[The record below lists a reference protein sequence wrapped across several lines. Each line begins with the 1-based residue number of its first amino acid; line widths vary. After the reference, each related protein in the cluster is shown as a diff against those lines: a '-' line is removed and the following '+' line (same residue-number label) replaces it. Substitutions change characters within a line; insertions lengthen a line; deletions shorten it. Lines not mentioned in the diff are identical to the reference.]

1 MNITKSDIAKV
12 ALLTTKIENME
23 LSTRA
28 YTALKRWGCDTLLD
42 VADLYPNEIRKVRFL
57 GEKTIAE
64 ITRKLAVMGIHFDD
78 SGDCTG
84 CRWKDRPQKC
94 SCCRRNQNL
103 KDCYEEAGGAQ
114 GGLLTMWTGKPLGA
128 QEQRKKR
135 CEESLERH
143 DFGEKEGAKP

>member
-28 YTALKRWGCDTLLD
+28 YTAL
-42 VADLYPNEIRKVRFL
+42 
-57 GEKTIAE
+57 
-64 ITRKLAVMGIHFDD
+64 MGIHFDD

-103 KDCYEEAGGAQ
+103 KDCYEEAQ
-114 GGLLTMWTGKPLGA
+114 K
-128 QEQRKKR
+128 
-135 CEESLERH
+135 
-143 DFGEKEGAKP
+143 

>member
-12 ALLTTKIENME
+12 ALLTTKIEKME
-23 LSTRA
+23 LSTKA
-28 YTALKRWGCDTLLD
+28 YNALRRWGCDTLLD
-42 VADLYPNEIRKVRFL
+42 VVDLYPNEIRKVRFI

-94 SCCRRNQNL
+94 NCCRRNQNL
-103 KDCYEEAGGAQ
+103 KDCYEEAQ
-114 GGLLTMWTGKPLGA
+114 K
-128 QEQRKKR
+128 
-135 CEESLERH
+135 
-143 DFGEKEGAKP
+143 